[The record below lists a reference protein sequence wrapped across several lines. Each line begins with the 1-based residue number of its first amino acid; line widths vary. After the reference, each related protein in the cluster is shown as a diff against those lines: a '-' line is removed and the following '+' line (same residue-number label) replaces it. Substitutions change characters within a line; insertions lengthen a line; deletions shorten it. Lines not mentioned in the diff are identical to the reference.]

1 MFLPDVNVL
10 IYAHRE
16 ESPNHFAY
24 LQWLEDLINGTHVY
38 GTADLVLSGFLRIV
52 THPRVFD
59 PPSSFV
65 DALAFVEE
73 VRSQDNCKII
83 RPETRHWEIFCRL
96 CRESNAKGSL
106 IADAYLAALAIELG
120 CTWVTTDRDFGL
132 FKGLEWQHPL
142 ELLT

>member
-65 DALAFVEE
+65 DALALSRKFA
-73 VRSQDNCKII
+73 VRITARS
-83 RPETRHWEIFCRL
+83 
-96 CRESNAKGSL
+96 
-106 IADAYLAALAIELG
+106 
-120 CTWVTTDRDFGL
+120 FGL
-132 FKGLEWQHPL
+132 RHDTGRFSVAYVGNPTPKAVS
-142 ELLT
+142 LLTLI